1 MTFLT
6 PLGALTALAALP
18 AAAAW
23 LAGRRRVRAVRRSLG
38 LVAPAGARPLRA
50 AAALAALAALG
61 LAAAQPAL
69 THESHVRTRSD
80 AEALF
85 VVDTSR
91 SMEAS
96 STPTS
101 PTRLSRALAAAVRLR
116 ASIADVPSG
125 IATLTDRV
133 LPDLLPVPD
142 VESFDAVAERA
153 VAIESPPPRETAVRA
168 TTFAALDD
176 IASGNY
182 FAPGTTRR
190 LVVLLTDGESTPID
204 PGAIARALPASRGYR
219 LLAVRLW
226 HGGEKVYDGD
236 GKVEAAYR
244 PDPLGRVVLDG
255 VVSAAGG
262 RAFEESRIGAA
273 QAYLRDSAGSGPTT
287 VARGATVSRQPLAP
301 YLAGL
306 ALLALAV
313 SLLPRPPRRTA
324 GVIESV
330 AR

>member
-6 PLGALTALAALP
+6 PLGALVALAAILVL
-18 AAAAW
+18 AAW
-23 LAGRRRVRAVRRSLG
+23 ATGRRRVRVVRRSLG
-38 LVAPAGARPLRA
+38 LAPPAGRRSLRA
-50 AAALAALAALG
+50 AGMIGALSALG

-91 SMEAS
+91 SMQAS
-96 STPTS
+96 TTATS
-101 PTRLSRALAAAVRLR
+101 PTRLDRALAAAVRLR

-142 VESFDAVAERA
+142 TKSFDAVAERA

-190 LVVLLTDGESTPID
+190 LVVLLTDGESAPID
-204 PGAIARALPASRGYR
+204 PGAIARALPPSRGYR
-219 LLAVRLW
+219 FLAVRFW
-226 HGGEKVYDGD
+226 RDGEAVYDAD
-236 GKVEAAYR
+236 GKVERAYR
-244 PDPLGRVVLDG
+244 PDPLGGAVLDG
-255 VVSAAGG
+255 LASAAGG
-262 RAFEESRIGAA
+262 RTFEENGIGAA
-273 QAYLRDSAGSGPTT
+273 QGYLRRAAGSGPTT
-287 VARGATVSRQPLAP
+287 VARGVTVSRQPFAP

-306 ALLALAV
+306 GLLLLAI
-313 SLLPRPPRRTA
+313 SLLPPPSRRITRA
-324 GVIESV
+324 VRSV